1 MTTKDE
7 AEKPVTRPAPEVAK
21 TADDQAAGPGTT
33 MQATPPEPIKLGDDG
48 KPLPPEEAS
57 TKREHKK
64 AASDPVVDQGIEAK
78 ELGLDEDACPY
89 GEGDN
94 RDNWLKGHGKGKAP
108 KTDK

>member
-1 MTTKDE
+1 MTTKKE

-48 KPLPPEEAS
+48 KPLPPEEANEDRDH
-57 TKREHKK
+57 TAKG
-64 AASDPVVDQGIEAK
+64 DPVVDQGVEAK

-89 GEGDN
+89 GEGEH
-94 RDNWLKGHGKGKAP
+94 RDNWLKGHAKGKAP
-108 KTDK
+108 KADK